1 MRQKDLVLF
10 DFDGT
15 LTSSDS
21 LLRFLLFAVPPL
33 KLLTGAIVL
42 VFQYLKMIWS
52 GQWTNEKGKEALLSI
67 YFKGLT
73 LEALQQLGTAFCRDN
88 LPRILRPELLAMLRE
103 YRDAGAVVVIVSASP
118 DIWLAPFC
126 SAERIQLICTS
137 LHFEDEKY
145 TGALATPNCNGPEK
159 ARRIRAAFDLALF
172 QKIIAFGN
180 SAGDLEMLA
189 LADEAYIVRKGK
201 LELKTKPA
209 F

>member
-42 VFQYLKMIWS
+42 AFQYLKTIWS

-67 YFKGLT
+67 FFKGLT
-73 LEALQQLGTAFCRDN
+73 LEALEQLGTTFCRDK

-103 YRDAGAVVVIVSASP
+103 YRDAGAVVAIVSASP
-118 DIWLAPFC
+118 DTWLAPFC
-126 SAERIQLICTS
+126 SAEQVQLICTG
-137 LHFEDEKY
+137 LHYEDGKY

-189 LADEAYIVRKGK
+189 LADEAYMVRKGK
-201 LELKTKPA
+201 HQLITTPV